1 MKNFISICVLMCL
14 FFALSLIVS
23 AQNKAAINE
32 KDVEELKTIY
42 VEFDEAAKNQDS
54 KALEK
59 YLDENYILE
68 SGTKRLNKKQ
78 ALNGM
83 RDYSGMIR
91 GFTLAQSRI
100 EKIEKIGSR
109 YIMTV
114 TFFSAGK
121 VQMPSGRIL
130 DFTTTTK
137 STDFW
142 HKDRKGQWRQ
152 SMQISRETD
161 VFIDPKK
168 LEG

>member
-14 FFALSLIVS
+14 FFALSLAAS
-23 AQNKAAINE
+23 AQKKAAINE
-32 KDVEELKTIY
+32 FALKELKTIY
-42 VEFDEAAKNQDS
+42 AEFDEAAKNQDS

-68 SGTKRLNKKQ
+68 SGTKRMNKKQ

-91 GFTLAQSRI
+91 SFTLAQSRI
-100 EKIEKIGSR
+100 EKIEKIGGK
-109 YIMTV
+109 YVLTV
-114 TFFSAGK
+114 TFFTAGQ
-121 VQMPSGRIL
+121 VTMPSGRFL

-142 HKDRKGQWRQ
+142 HRDKKGQWRQ
-152 SMQISRETD
+152 SMQISRDTE

-168 LEG
+168 LES

>member
-1 MKNFISICVLMCL
+1 MKFFISICALMCL
-14 FFALSLIVS
+14 FFALSLAVS

-32 KDVEELKTIY
+32 KDVKELETIY

-152 SMQISRETD
+152 SMQISRETE